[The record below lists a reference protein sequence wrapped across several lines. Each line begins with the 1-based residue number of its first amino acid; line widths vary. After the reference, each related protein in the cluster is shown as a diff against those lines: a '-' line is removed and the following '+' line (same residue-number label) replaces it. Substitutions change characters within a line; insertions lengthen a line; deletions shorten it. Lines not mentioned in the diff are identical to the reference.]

1 MENVNVY
8 NNGHG
13 WRISFPFQRAVRV
26 LTVDEAKELRDV
38 LSSAIEYAE
47 TASHPTEPGEGEIQD
62 KLHQI
67 KMWIDAYPLKIFPE
81 PDFEKAAKVL
91 KDNGMT
97 LDAISASNT
106 RHVLNGIRDIIENN
120 PTGKGNDPNC

>member
-1 MENVNVY
+1 METILDRSRDILNLSY
-8 NNGHG
+8 LK
-13 WRISFPFQRAVRV
+13 RIDKIPEFMRKQKILVEFA
-26 LTVDEAKELRDV
+26 RDAA
-38 LSSAIEYAE
+38 LHII
-47 TASHPTEPGEGEIQD
+47 ASHPTEPGEGEIQD

-97 LDAISASNT
+97 LDAISASNM

-120 PTGKGNDPNC
+120 PTGKGND